1 VLIGR
6 GALGNPWVFRSR
18 DAVRTACADDT
29 VSAPDLPRVETAERW
44 RVARE
49 HAALFDLLRGHVP
62 FTVMRKHLGWYVR
75 GLEDRPGLRARLMQ
89 VRDLTELDAVLSEAV
104 PPASSPVDRIA
115 SLASPMCV

>member
-1 VLIGR
+1 V
-6 GALGNPWVFRSR
+6 P
-18 DAVRTACADDT
+18 
-29 VSAPDLPRVETAERW
+29 APDPPRVATAERW

-49 HAALFDLLRGHVP
+49 HAVLFDRLRGHVP

-89 VRDLTELDAVLSEAV
+89 VCDLTELDAVLSQAV
-104 PPASSPVDRIA
+104 PPASASADPLA